1 MNPYDIELLEYIG
14 ISVNYLNQIFG
25 IKTVQRGSNYFRNN
39 AVLSLKD
46 IASSEEQVS
55 LILSGEVAGSRSTP
69 YQTILKLSPVNNAL
83 SIKSS
88 CSCPVDINCKHGVAL
103 LLLFIHSF
111 TKQVLEDGTETKA
124 EEEVDAWLDFLEE
137 EQDSWTQQT
146 AQLTTTPQ
154 WRANKLYHVIYILDT
169 HAPTFKDDDRG
180 LYVKAIKCRI
190 LKAGGYSTRALR
202 LRYSDISEDTIS
214 HPNSPYYNEIDQN
227 ILTALRG
234 IASGEGEETT
244 SCYYNSNEL
253 DYDRRFF
260 LKGEL
265 GSILFQQ
272 LLRTQRVFWQDQKSS
287 PLSSGGERELQ
298 LNWQEKQD
306 QVFLDFFTEPNFQLL
321 FHIGKLLYIDTQNHQ
336 AGHIFHHTLN
346 VQQILGLLKA
356 PPIPKKKAVAASQ
369 RLLNLLPNA
378 HIPLPAS
385 NVGSDLLEIEVA
397 PIACLKIYTQSL
409 NIHGED
415 KLVHF
420 AKLSFAYD
428 QVIYQANTYDDLQQ
442 SVSFVEQDNK
452 RYRLL
457 RNTELE
463 TQFIQRLKGQGFS
476 EFAEYQV
483 CDFLMNYPSATESVM
498 YWDAFLEYVIP
509 ELLDEGWKVDID
521 ASFNLEID
529 AIDDWYAELET
540 SDNGDWFEMTLGFE
554 LNGQPINM
562 LPILVDLLARAEN
575 HESLHQEL
583 TERGYQLLKID
594 DNQWVKIPAQRILR
608 IFDTIVEL
616 YHDDALNNKGQ
627 LKFSRYS
634 GLYYGD
640 LLNDPEL
647 DWKGAEELQNL
658 TKKLGDFSGIETVSP
673 AKGLNATLRD
683 YQTEGVNWLQFLRD
697 YDLNGIL
704 ADDMGLGKTI
714 QALASLLLEKESG
727 RAEHPSLVIA
737 PTSLMSNW
745 RREIEKFA
753 PSLSVLVL
761 QGPER
766 KQYFSKIPEYDVIL
780 STYPLMTHDEVVFE
794 KQEFH
799 YLILDE
805 AQAIKNAKAKRTQ
818 IIYQLKA
825 KHRLCLTG
833 TPIENHLGEL
843 WSMYHFLMPGYLGS
857 QQYFHRL
864 FRTPIER
871 HGDAIR
877 AQQLR
882 KRVEPF
888 MLRRSKDIV
897 AADLPP
903 KTEMIQTV
911 TLIGRQR
918 DLYETVRLAM
928 DKKVRAEI
936 KKKGL
941 AGSQLMILD
950 ALLKL
955 RQVCCDPRL
964 VKLNKAKNI
973 KESAK
978 LTLLMEMLPEM
989 VEEGRKI
996 LIFSQFTSML
1006 SLIESELKGKRI
1018 KYSKLTGQTRKRE
1031 EAIDAFQLGDAKVF
1045 LISLKAGGMGLNL
1058 TAADT
1063 VIHYDPWWNPAVER
1077 QATDRAYRI
1086 GQDKPVFVYKLITEN
1101 TVEEKIIA
1109 LQEKKQALADNV
1121 YSVASDKKKVS
1132 FGQSDLMDLLQPIS

>member
-1 MNPYDIELLEYIG
+1 MTPHDIELLEYIG
-14 ISVNYLNQIFG
+14 ISATYLNHKFG
-25 IKTVQRGSNYFRNN
+25 RKTVQRGSNYFKRKF
-39 AVLSLKD
+39 VLSIGDIVASKD
-46 IASSEEQVS
+46 QVS
-55 LILSGEVAGSRSTP
+55 MIISGEIAGSKSTP
-69 YQTILKLSPVNNAL
+69 YQTTLKLSPFNNTL
-83 SIKSS
+83 SITSS
-88 CSCPVDINCKHGVAL
+88 CSCPVDVDCKHGVAL
-103 LLLFIHSF
+103 LLFFVHRLGE
-111 TKQVLEDGTETKA
+111 KGLKDNAETEA
-124 EEEVDAWLDFLEE
+124 EEEVDSWLDFLEE
-137 EQDSWTQQT
+137 EQDSWTPQT
-146 AQLTTTPQ
+146 KQLTTTPK
-154 WRANKLYHVIYILDT
+154 WSADKLHHVIYLLDNYT
-169 HAPTFKDDDRG
+169 PTFRGDDKG
-180 LYVKAIKCRI
+180 LCVKAVKCRI
-190 LKAGGYSTRALR
+190 LKAGGYGTKLLR
-202 LRYSDISEDTIS
+202 LRYSDISDDAIS
-214 HPNSPYYNEIDQN
+214 DSNTLYYNEIDQN

-234 IASGEGEETT
+234 IASGEETT
-244 SCYYNSNEL
+244 SHYYYRSDDL
-253 DYDRRFF
+253 DYDRHFF

-272 LLRTQRVFWQDQKSS
+272 LLQTQRVFWQDQKSR
-287 PLSSGGERELQ
+287 PLSNSGERELQ
-298 LNWQEKQD
+298 LNWKEEED
-306 QVFLDFFTEPNFQLL
+306 QVFLDAFTEPAFQLL
-321 FHIGKLLYIDTQNHQ
+321 FHIDKLLYIDSKNHQ
-336 AGHIFHHTLN
+336 AGYISHPSLN

-356 PPIPKKKAVAASQ
+356 PPIPKKKAIAASQ
-369 RLLNLLPNA
+369 RLLSLLPNA

-385 NVGSDLLEIEVA
+385 DVGKDLLEIDVT
-397 PIACLKIYTQSL
+397 PTACLKIHTQNL

-428 QVIYQANTYDDLQQ
+428 QVIYQAKTHYDLQQ
-442 SVSFVEQDNK
+442 SVSFVEQDDK
-452 RYRLL
+452 HYRLL
-457 RNTELE
+457 RDTNLE
-463 TQFIQRLKGQGFS
+463 AQFIQRLKGQGFS
-476 EFAEYQV
+476 EFSEYQV

-562 LPILVDLLARAEN
+562 LPILVDLLARAES

-583 TERGYQLLKID
+583 NERGYQLLQIE

-616 YHDDALNNKGQ
+616 YHDDALNNEGQ
-627 LKFSRYS
+627 LEFSRYS

-658 TKKLGDFSGIETVSP
+658 TKKLGDFSGIETVSQ

-727 RAEHPSLVIA
+727 RAKHPNLVIA

-766 KQYFSKIPEYDVIL
+766 KQHFSEIPEYDVIL
-780 STYPLMTHDEVVFE
+780 STYPLMTHDEAIFSN
-794 KQEFH
+794 QEFH

-805 AQAIKNAKAKRTQ
+805 AQAIKNARAQRTQ
-818 IIYQLKA
+818 IIYRLKA

-897 AADLPP
+897 AADLPK

-911 TLIGRQR
+911 TLMGRQR

-964 VKLNKAKNI
+964 VKLNKAKNV

-989 VEEGRKI
+989 VEEGRKV

-1006 SLIESELKGKRI
+1006 SLIEPELARKKI

-1031 EAIDAFQLGDAKVF
+1031 AAIDAFQLGDAKVF

-1101 TVEEKIIA
+1101 TVEEKIIV
-1109 LQEKKQALADNV
+1109 LQEKKQALADNI
-1121 YSVASDKKKVS
+1121 YSATSDKKGVS